1 MSIIIDKNSTFELKL
16 SGSYVIDYNEKI
28 IVFKILPEGNIK
40 INCVC
45 TGRDFERMSNVVEA
59 ASIINAINGKPM
71 LRTSVLCRLILIN
84 FINEIEVLVELKV
97 SASAGI
103 DGKKRFTWDLLRI
116 YSLESMSISEEEI
129 KKV

>member
-16 SGSYVIDYNEKI
+16 SGSYVIDSNEKI
-28 IVFKILPEGNIK
+28 IGFKILPEGNIK

-84 FINEIEVLVELKV
+84 FINEIEVVSETEKQTFKVDANLVNQIQYDVIKAISQKWLQV
-97 SASAGI
+97 T
-103 DGKKRFTWDLLRI
+103 DGR
-116 YSLESMSISEEEI
+116 
-129 KKV
+129 